1 MSKRVI
7 PIDDVTGCVINAAL
21 RVHRAIGPGL
31 LESAYQAALQHALE
45 CDGLAVECEVPLDL
59 HFEGASIPN
68 AYRIDLIV
76 ERQVL
81 VEVKSVAALVP
92 LHGKQVLTYL
102 RLSGL
107 AVGLLINFNVPLL
120 KEGVRRIVNGHRSNG
135 VSPLRLNRTAD

>member
-1 MSKRVI
+1 MERPII

-21 RVHRAIGPGL
+21 RVHRAVGPGL
-31 LESAYQAALQHALE
+31 LESAYHAALRHALE
-45 CDGLAVECEVPLDL
+45 RDGLRVEGEVALDL
-59 HFEGASIPN
+59 SFEGARIPSV
-68 AYRIDLIV
+68 YRVDLVV

-107 AVGLLINFNVPLL
+107 TVGLLINFNVPLL
-120 KEGVRRIVNGHRSNG
+120 KDGVRRIVNGHHANG
-135 VSPLRLNRTAD
+135 T